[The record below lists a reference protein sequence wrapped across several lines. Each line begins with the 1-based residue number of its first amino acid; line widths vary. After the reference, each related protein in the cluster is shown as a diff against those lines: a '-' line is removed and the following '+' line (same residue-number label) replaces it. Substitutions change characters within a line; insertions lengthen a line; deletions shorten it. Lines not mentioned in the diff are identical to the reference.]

1 MTFRRPRKRAK
12 IEKES
17 FRISGRV
24 LGYLFL
30 SALFVA
36 WHACELPLEYAAI
49 LLSFL
54 IVGYGTAFAFPRVA
68 RKVLSGSNTPDYER
82 VSHHVGSHYRIDP
95 FAVEDLIRSLLLAF
109 ARLLD
114 RASLL
119 LSHLLSIHRLLLVPT
134 NHRNLRALEEHTSL
148 RLFILTSDHT
158 LRPPPQLL

>member
-1 MTFRRPRKRAK
+1 MTSRRPRKSAK

-24 LGYLFL
+24 FGYLFW

-36 WHACELPLEYAAI
+36 WYACKAPLEHAAI
-49 LLSFL
+49 LLGFL
-54 IVGYGTAFAFPRVA
+54 IVGYGTAFVFPRVTL
-68 RKVLSGSNTPDYER
+68 KILSGSNTPDYER
-82 VSHHVGSHYRIDP
+82 VAHHMRSHYRIDP
-95 FAVEDLIRSLLLAF
+95 FAIEDLIKFLLLSF

-119 LSHLLSIHRLLLVPT
+119 LSHLLSIHRLLLVLT
-134 NHRNLRALEEHTSL
+134 NHRNVRALEEHTSL

>member
-134 NHRNLRALEEHTSL
+134 NHRNVRALEEHTSL